1 MPSIGFQPRLV
12 PSVMRG
18 DKPGTVRQINNK
30 RPVRSGDNLYIFT
43 GMRTKK
49 CKRHGI
55 HYCQKVYPIK
65 INWLTKTIWLD
76 GIELIPIV
84 RHWFATTDI
93 QGSEQDFF
101 DFFEKMKYQK
111 PLVWIVWDIDT
122 VNMIDECLI
131 SQRGIHAIES
141 AVLERFAAYSKS

>member
-1 MPSIGFQPRLV
+1 VI
-12 PSVMRG
+12 RG
-18 DKPGTVRQINNK
+18 DKPGTVRQINSK

-49 CKRHGI
+49 CKRHGS

-65 INWLTKTIWLD
+65 IDWKTKTITLD
-76 GIELIPIV
+76 GVQLIPIV

-122 VNMIDECLI
+122 AMKVDEWLKSEREVEQLRKQNNVLKNSI
-131 SQRGIHAIES
+131 ATVYES
-141 AVLERFAAYSKS
+141 GRNAERHKH